1 MKIYKLHSNPYTE
14 MDLEEATD
22 WLQNNCHFKFD
33 YVSSLEETTNQ
44 AEMLEKLLEA
54 YFFTEEIEEMEETN
68 EDDIKERLREHRRG
82 QI

>member
-1 MKIYKLHSNPYTE
+1 MKIYKLNSNPYAE

-44 AEMLEKLLEA
+44 AEMLEILLEA
-54 YFFTEEIEEMEETN
+54 YFFTEEIEDEES
-68 EDDIKERLREHRRG
+68 EDDTEEREREFRRE
-82 QI
+82 QL

>member
-1 MKIYKLHSNPYTE
+1 MKIYKLNSNPYAE

-44 AEMLEKLLEA
+44 AEMLEILLEA
-54 YFFTEEIEEMEETN
+54 YFYTEEIEDEES
-68 EDDIKERLREHRRG
+68 EDDTEEREREFRRE

>member
-1 MKIYKLHSNPYTE
+1 MKIYKLNTNPYVE

-44 AEMLEKLLEA
+44 SEMLEILLEA
-54 YFFTEEIEEMEETN
+54 YFYTEEIEEDES
-68 EDDIKERLREHRRG
+68 EDDYEERYREYREE
-82 QI
+82 QL

>member
-33 YVSSLEETTNQ
+33 FVTSVEETTNQ
-44 AEMLEKLLEA
+44 AEMLEVLLEA
-54 YFFTEEIEEMEETN
+54 YFFTEITDDEEPS
-68 EDDIKERLREHRRG
+68 EDDTEEREEEYRRE

>member
-1 MKIYKLHSNPYTE
+1 MKIYKLHSNPYTK

-44 AEMLEKLLEA
+44 AEMLEILLEA
-54 YFFTEEIEEMEETN
+54 YFFTEEIEDEES
-68 EDDIKERLREHRRG
+68 EDDTEEREKEFRRE
-82 QI
+82 QL

>member
-1 MKIYKLHSNPYTE
+1 MKIYKLHTNPYEE
-14 MDLEEATD
+14 MDLDEATD

-44 AEMLEKLLEA
+44 AEMLEILLEA
-54 YFFTEEIEEMEETN
+54 YFFTEEIEDEES
-68 EDDIKERLREHRRG
+68 EDDTEEREREFRRE

>member
-1 MKIYKLHSNPYTE
+1 MKIYKLNSNPYAE

-44 AEMLEKLLEA
+44 AEMLEILLEA
-54 YFFTEEIEEMEETN
+54 YFFTEEIEDEES
-68 EDDIKERLREHRRG
+68 EDDTEEREREFRRE

>member
-1 MKIYKLHSNPYTE
+1 MKIYKLNSNPYAE

-44 AEMLEKLLEA
+44 AEMLEILLEA
-54 YFFTEEIEEMEETN
+54 YFFTEEIEDEES
-68 EDDIKERLREHRRG
+68 EDDTEEREREFRRG

>member
-1 MKIYKLHSNPYTE
+1 MKIYKLNSNPYVE

-33 YVSSLEETTNQ
+33 YVSSLEETTKQ
-44 AEMLEKLLEA
+44 AEMLEILLEA
-54 YFFTEEIEEMEETN
+54 YFFTEEIEDEES
-68 EDDIKERLREHRRG
+68 EDDTEEREREFRRG

>member
-44 AEMLEKLLEA
+44 AEMLEILLEA
-54 YFFTEEIEEMEETN
+54 YFFTEEIEDEES
-68 EDDIKERLREHRRG
+68 EDDTEEREREFRRE

>member
-44 AEMLEKLLEA
+44 AEMLEILLEA
-54 YFFTEEIEEMEETN
+54 YFYTEEVEDNES
-68 EDDIKERLREHRRG
+68 EDDTEEREREFRRE

>member
-1 MKIYKLHSNPYTE
+1 MKIFKLHSNPYTE

-44 AEMLEKLLEA
+44 AEMLEILLEA
-54 YFFTEEIEEMEETN
+54 YFFTEEL
-68 EDDIKERLREHRRG
+68 EDDESEDDTEEREREYRRE
-82 QI
+82 QIL

>member
-44 AEMLEKLLEA
+44 AEMLEILLEA
-54 YFFTEEIEEMEETN
+54 YFFTEEIADEES
-68 EDDIKERLREHRRG
+68 EDDTEEREREFRRE
-82 QI
+82 QL

>member
-44 AEMLEKLLEA
+44 AEMLEILLEA
-54 YFFTEEIEEMEETN
+54 YFFTEEIEDEES
-68 EDDIKERLREHRRG
+68 EDDTEEREREFRRG